1 MREPR
6 DGRWQSCR
14 LNTLQCYTAT
24 RPICSNN
31 ELLSEPLWHGEHD
44 HDGRK
49 DHEVGIQEDE
59 HACVVEAP
67 LTPQAA
73 GGLRHAP
80 CCNQQ
85 SENLPVRAVHV
96 FDAGKAGEAQAGGKC
111 AHRKEDGAHQRPL
124 PQAKDREEVMHNP
137 SMYRGGAKAL
147 LRDWT

>member
-1 MREPR
+1 MNP
-6 DGRWQSCR
+6 
-14 LNTLQCYTAT
+14 LQGPFEFQGL
-24 RPICSNN
+24 R
-31 ELLSEPLWHGEHD
+31 HGKHN

-111 AHRKEDGAHQRPL
+111 AHRKENGAHQRPL
-124 PQAKDREEVMHNP
+124 PQAKDREEEMHNP